1 MNIMSLLKKKE
12 VEPHCSVVIV
22 AAGSSNRMGS
32 DKIMLKLGNI
42 PVIVRTAKVFQDSPL
57 VDDIIIVT
65 RQDNIMP
72 VAELREQYSL
82 SKVTKIICGGETRA
96 ASCLAGVS
104 EVSKDAKLIAIHD
117 GARPFVTQDIIT
129 RTVYAAKEFRSAVP
143 AIASVD
149 TIKIVED
156 GVVVGGID
164 RSKVMRIQT
173 PQVFDADMVKGALTK
188 AVTSE
193 IPVTDDSSAVEM
205 MGVKTHIVEGDEDN
219 IKLTTRKDMLIAE
232 TILKQRGELF

>member
-1 MNIMSLLKKKE
+1 MSLLKKKE

-32 DKIMLKLGNI
+32 DKIMLKLGDI
-42 PVIVRTAKVFQDSPL
+42 PVIVRTAKVFQESPL
-57 VDDIIIVT
+57 VDEIIIVT

-72 VAELREQYSL
+72 VAELREQYGL
-82 SKVTKIICGGETRA
+82 NKVVKIICGGETRA

-129 RTVYAAKEFRSAVP
+129 RVVYAANEYRSAVP

-156 GVVVGGID
+156 GIVAGGLD
-164 RSKVMRIQT
+164 RNKVMRIQT

-188 AVTSE
+188 AVTAE

-219 IKLTTRKDMLIAE
+219 IKLTTRKDMIIAE
-232 TILKQRGELF
+232 AILKQRGELL

>member
-1 MNIMSLLKKKE
+1 MSLLKKKE

-32 DKIMLKLGNI
+32 DKIMLKLGDI
-42 PVIVRTAKVFQDSPL
+42 PVIVRTAKVFQESPL
-57 VDDIIIVT
+57 VDEIIIVT

-72 VAELREQYSL
+72 VAELREQYGL
-82 SKVTKIICGGETRA
+82 NKVVKIICGGETRA

-129 RTVYAAKEFRSAVP
+129 RAVYAANEYRSAVP

-156 GVVVGGID
+156 GIVAGGLD
-164 RSKVMRIQT
+164 RNKVMRIQT

-188 AVTSE
+188 AVTAE

-219 IKLTTRKDMLIAE
+219 IKLTTRKDMIIAE
-232 TILKQRGELF
+232 AILKQRGELL